1 MEPTL
6 TVLSGPL
13 AGRLLPLGPQGLTVG
28 RHAGNGLQ
36 VSDPA
41 VSWHHCAIKA
51 ADGGFLLRDLES
63 RQGTFVNGRPVHE
76 RRLESGDLIVVGD
89 TLLLFQLLP
98 NGAPRSGP
106 RALVEDGA
114 FTAGTTVHLAPGDA
128 LWTRPGD
135 DLAARAGADASGRI
149 ARDLQTLLRIATALQ
164 SARSTPELAQALLA
178 PALDAIPGHRA
189 ALLLA
194 DRGDPEIAGAFA
206 RDRQGETDPFPVSR
220 TVVRQALAGTAL
232 LAGDVLQNGDLSGA
246 ESLQAARI
254 RSLLAAPVVHLGRTL
269 GLLYVDAFAQEPP
282 GPPLDTFH
290 LEILTALGGIA
301 AGALAGVRQT
311 EWLEEEN
318 RRLAEGLS
326 REDGGMVGESPRMR
340 EVYRLLRRVAASDT
354 TVLLRGESGTGK
366 EVAARTLQRESPR
379 AGRPFVA
386 INCATLSENLLESE
400 LFGHEKGAFTGAVA
414 RKIGKAEAAD
424 GGTLFLD
431 EIGELPLTLQ
441 AKLLRFLQERE
452 FERVGG
458 TRSIPVD
465 VRVVA
470 ATNRDLEKAIREGT
484 FREDLFYRLSV
495 IPLHLPPLRDRRED
509 IPLLASHFAAL
520 TSRRLGRP
528 VAGFTP
534 EARAC
539 LLHYD
544 WPGNV
549 RELANAIE
557 RAIVLGEGDLIRP
570 EDLPETV
577 LESGALPGSGLGRY
591 HETLHE
597 TKKRLIRAAVAE
609 AEGNMTR
616 AAALLGLQPTYLH
629 RLINKLD
636 LRPDLRMDLLNS
648 G

>member
-1 MEPTL
+1 MQPTL

-13 AGRLLPLGPQGLTVG
+13 SGRLFPLGSEGLRVG
-28 RHAGNGLQ
+28 RLVDNGLQ

-41 VSWHHCAIKA
+41 VSRRHCTLEPE
-51 ADGGFLLRDLES
+51 DGGFLLRDLGS
-63 RQGTFVNGRPVHE
+63 RRGTFVNGQPVQE
-76 RRLESGDLIVVGD
+76 RRLENGDLIAIGD
-89 TLLLFQLLP
+89 TLLLFQLRPLDT
-98 NGAPRSGP
+98 P
-106 RALVEDGA
+106 RAEPRVLLDDGDLV
-114 FTAGTTVHLAPGDA
+114 AGTTIQLAPQDS
-128 LWTRPGD
+128 LWARPGK

-149 ARDLQTLLRIATALQ
+149 ARDFQTLLRIATALQ
-164 SARSTPELAQALLA
+164 SARSTAELSRALLE
-178 PALDAIPGHRA
+178 LILSAIPGDRA
-189 ALLLA
+189 ALLLT
-194 DRGDPEIAGAFA
+194 DRGAPEIADAFA
-206 RDRQGETDPFPVSR
+206 LDRRGGIDSFPVSR
-220 TVVRQALAGTAL
+220 TVVRQVLDGTAL
-232 LAGDVLQNGDLSGA
+232 LADDVLLSGDLASA
-246 ESLQAARI
+246 ESLKSSRVRA
-254 RSLLAAPVVHLGRTL
+254 LLAAPVAHLGRSL
-269 GLLYVDAFAQEPP
+269 GLLYVDALTHEPP
-282 GPPLDTFH
+282 GEPLDEEH

-301 AGALAGVRQT
+301 AGALAGVRQM
-311 EWLEEEN
+311 EWLDEEN
-318 RRLAEGLS
+318 RRLAEGLAANA
-326 REDGGMVGESPRMR
+326 GGMVGESPRMR
-340 EVYRLLRRVAASDT
+340 EIQRLLRRAAASDS

-366 EVAARTLQRESPR
+366 EVAARTVHQESPR
-379 AGRPFVA
+379 SGRPFVA
-386 INCATLSENLLESE
+386 INCATLSESLLESE

-431 EIGELPLTLQ
+431 EVGELPLALQ

-458 TRSIPVD
+458 TRPIPVD

-495 IPLHLPPLRDRRED
+495 IPLHLPPLRERRED
-509 IPLLASHFAAL
+509 IPLLASRFAAL
-520 TSRRLGRP
+520 TSQRLGRP

-539 LLHYD
+539 LQSHD

-549 RELANAIE
+549 RELANAVE
-557 RAIVLGEGDLIRP
+557 RAIVMGEGDLVRP

-577 LESGALPGSGLGRY
+577 LEAGALPGIGLGHY

-597 TKKRLIRAAVAE
+597 TKKRLIRTAVAE
-609 AEGNMTR
+609 AGGNMTR

-636 LRPDLRMDLLNS
+636 LRADLRDD